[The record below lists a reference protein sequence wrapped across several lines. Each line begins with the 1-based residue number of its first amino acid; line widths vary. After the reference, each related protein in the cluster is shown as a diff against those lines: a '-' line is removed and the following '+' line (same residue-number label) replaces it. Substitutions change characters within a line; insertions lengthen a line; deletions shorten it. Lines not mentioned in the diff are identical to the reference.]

1 MSNKHF
7 VETEQSKMFE
17 NSYFKDRNI
26 EYLEQLSN
34 IVTFWILPRKL
45 KTILPVL

>member
-7 VETEQSKMFE
+7 EETEQSKMFE
-17 NSYFKDRNI
+17 NSYFKERNI

-34 IVTFWILPRKL
+34 IFTFWILPRKL